1 MNTRKNRF
9 LRTAAALAAA
19 TLLLTVA
26 ACSSDQP
33 KDPSEPQLLR
43 LAFGSE
49 PDFTTIGTFKWI
61 ETLEADYNVEVKEL
75 YFQSSQDA
83 FRAVVAGEA
92 DLSLA
97 SITSAIVLNMTAGE
111 DVKVIVADLQ
121 APDYIL
127 VTTPDIK
134 TDEDLAGGRIGISTP
149 GDISDTLTRVVLED
163 RGDDV
168 SKIDFVQ
175 IGGTGARMQALLSNQ
190 ISGGAAH
197 AAEGLAAVGQG
208 LNNLFAYGE
217 SIPDYLQHGV
227 IAPQKW
233 LDANPEL
240 AQTVVD
246 TFIDSTRWAANNGAE
261 YIAKSKD
268 HVDGIEDDIRQEAY
282 DIFTKIGMFAVNGG
296 MDDDQLDST
305 VEIEKRVGTFGG
317 SEPPANSD
325 WADASYVED
334 YLARNGRQ

>member
-1 MNTRKNRF
+1 MNIRKNHV

-19 TLLLTVA
+19 TLILTA
-26 ACSSDQP
+26 TACSSDQP
-33 KDPSEPQLLR
+33 QDPSEPQVLR

-61 ETLEADYNVEVKEL
+61 ETLKSDYNIDVKEL

-127 VTTPDIK
+127 VTTPDVK
-134 TDEDLAGGRIGISTP
+134 TDDDLSGKRIGISTP

-168 SKIDFVQ
+168 DSIDFVQ

-197 AAEGLAAVGQG
+197 AAEGLAAVAQG

-233 LDANPEL
+233 LDGNPEL

-246 TFIDSTRWAANNGAE
+246 TFIGSTRWAANSVDD
-261 YIAKSKD
+261 YIALSKD
-268 HVDGIEDDIRQEAY
+268 HVDGIEDDIREEAY

-296 MDDDQLDST
+296 MDESQLDST
-305 VEIEKRVGTFGG
+305 VAIEKRVGTFGD

-325 WADASYVED
+325 WADTSYVED